1 MTETG
6 AMPMGAELSGVRDGA
21 RERAV
26 LSEARVVLADR
37 LGCPSGE
44 ALQHLIWLARDL
56 DLELDEA
63 AALVVEGDR
72 AVTETADAP
81 VDHVGR
87 GAVVAEAPPEA
98 EPVAQELLARVAD
111 ADTAQDA
118 VVLAS
123 LPDDPGARA
132 ILDASLTSAAHLVP
146 VRDADGRVVDFLYAR
161 LNDSA
166 DDLFERAPHEL
177 VGRRLLRSEPGAA
190 LSGLFAA
197 YVRVLE
203 TGEPFARGPFL
214 YTSAQDGVT
223 RGSRMTVRCVPVQT
237 GVVVSWRYL
246 RGEDRMR
253 WRLERA
259 ERLVAIGFGEWDLA
273 TGRITGSPQMA
284 ANYGLDPSTGS
295 LVPEELGEVIHRE
308 DRELISE
315 GLRTLFARR
324 EPVEVEHRVVL
335 PSGRQRHLWVFAE
348 PVLDASGR
356 PVTINL
362 VSQDITRR
370 RGVERAL
377 ARTRREI
384 LRQQA
389 LTAQERRVAAT
400 LRRAIL
406 PDPESGGVRRLPG
419 VTVAVRSLAAESEAR
434 IGGDWFATRSLPDGR
449 ALMAVGDAAGHGL
462 PAAAAMARMRNGL
475 LGMAYTGRS
484 PGRLVGWLND
494 LVCDLEPASTGT
506 AVVAHF
512 EPQSRYLEWASA
524 GHPPPVLL
532 RDGKA
537 GPLSVDAEPLLGAA
551 PEFEYG
557 TNSTLLE
564 PGDVVLFYTDGLVE
578 RRDADLE
585 DGIARLSELLA
596 ECPDPEPDAVLDR
609 VLERIGHDR
618 SADDTT
624 LFAFRVV

>member
-6 AMPMGAELSGVRDGA
+6 AMPMSAELAGVGDGA
-21 RERAV
+21 QQRAV
-26 LSEARVVLADR
+26 LSEARVVLAER

-63 AALVVEGDR
+63 AALVVDGDR
-72 AVTETADAP
+72 AFNETAETP
-81 VDHVGR
+81 LGGVGR

-98 EPVAQELLARVAD
+98 EPVAEELLRRVAA
-111 ADTAQDA
+111 ADTEHDA
-118 VVLAS
+118 VALAG
-123 LPDDPGARA
+123 LKDDPGARA
-132 ILDASLTSAAHLVP
+132 VLGASLTSAAHLVP
-146 VRDADGRVVDFLYAR
+146 VRDADGRVVDFLYADV
-161 LNDSA
+161 NPSV
-166 DDLFERAPHEL
+166 DDLFERAPDEL
-177 VGRRLLRSEPGAA
+177 IGRRLLRTEPGAA

-214 YTSAQDGVT
+214 YSSARDGVA
-223 RGSRMTVRCVPVQT
+223 RASRMTVRCVRVET

-284 ANYGLDPSTGS
+284 ANYGLDAPDGL
-295 LVPEELGEVIHRE
+295 LVPDEIAEVVHEE

-406 PDPESGGVRRLPG
+406 PDPDSGGVRKLPG
-419 VTVAVRSLAAESEAR
+419 VTVAVRSLAAESDAR
-434 IGGDWFATRSLPDGR
+434 IGGDWFATRSLADGR

-494 LVCDLEPASTGT
+494 LVSDLEPASTGT

-537 GPLSVDAEPLLGAA
+537 GALASEADPLLGAA
-551 PEFEYG
+551 QDYDYA

-564 PGDVVLFYTDGLVE
+564 PGDLVLFYTDGLVE

-585 DGIARLSELLA
+585 DGIARLCDILC
-596 ECPDPEPDAVLDR
+596 ECPDTDPDAVLDR
-609 VLERIGHDR
+609 VLSRIGHDR

-624 LFAFRVV
+624 LFAFRVA

>member
-1 MTETG
+1 MS
-6 AMPMGAELSGVRDGA
+6 MGAELSGLRDGE

-72 AVTETADAP
+72 AVEEAPDASEG
-81 VDHVGR
+81 HVGR
-87 GAVVAEAPPEA
+87 GAVVAEAPPQA
-98 EPVAQELLARVAD
+98 EPVAEELLRQVAA
-111 ADTAQDA
+111 ADTEQDA
-118 VVLAS
+118 VLLDA
-123 LPDDPGARA
+123 LDEDPGAQA
-132 ILDASLTSAAHLVP
+132 VLDASLTSAAHLVP
-146 VRDADGRVVDFLYAR
+146 VRDGDGRVVDFLYAA
-161 LNDSA
+161 LNESA
-166 DDLFERAPHEL
+166 DDLFERTPDEL

-223 RGSRMTVRCVPVQT
+223 RGSRMTVRCVPVKT

-273 TGRITGSPQMA
+273 SGRITGSPQMA
-284 ANYGLDPSTGS
+284 ANYGLEPTDGS
-295 LVPEELGEVIHRE
+295 LTPEELGEVVHKE

-315 GLRTLFARR
+315 GLRALFTRR

-348 PVLDASGR
+348 PVLDASGK

-384 LRQQA
+384 LRQQN
-389 LTAQERRVAAT
+389 LTAQERRVTAT

-406 PDPESGGVRRLPG
+406 PDPDSGSVRRLPG
-419 VTVAVRSLAAESEAR
+419 VTVAVRSLAAESDAR
-434 IGGDWFATRSLPDGR
+434 IGGDWFATRSLADGR

-494 LVCDLEPASTGT
+494 LVLDLEPASTGT

-512 EPQSRYLEWASA
+512 EPQSRFLEWASA

-537 GPLSVDAEPLLGAA
+537 GPLSVEADPLLGAA
-551 PEFEYG
+551 PDFEYA
-557 TNSTLLE
+557 THSTQLE
-564 PGDVVLFYTDGLVE
+564 PGDLVLFYTDGLIE

-585 DGIARLSELLA
+585 DGIARLADILAGCPEGEL
-596 ECPDPEPDAVLDR
+596 EAVLDE
-609 VLERIGHDR
+609 VLARIGHDR

-624 LFAFRVV
+624 LFAFRVT